1 MGWGFSAVPSP
12 SSVVMASPSRRSTLS
27 RVRHLGSAH
36 DGTAH
41 WWVQR
46 VTAVAL
52 IPLTIWFVVS
62 VVMLAGAPHEEVVAW
77 LAQPVPAILMLLL
90 IVATFHHAQLG
101 LQVVIED
108 YVHQPAL
115 RVTSLILVKLG
126 AAALGLA
133 AAFAVLKIAFGG

>member
-1 MGWGFSAVPSP
+1 MTFLWPWMLLALAALPLVVVWYRRLLRARAARRAELAELGLVATSA
-12 SSVVMASPSRRSTLS
+12 PSRRST
-27 RVRHLGSAH
+27 
-36 DGTAH
+36 
-41 WWVQR
+41 
-46 VTAVAL
+46 
-52 IPLTIWFVVS
+52 
-62 VVMLAGAPHEEVVAW
+62 
-77 LAQPVPAILMLLL
+77 VPAILMLLL